1 MIPNSPCKVGL
12 ATPQDVEAGPER
24 CVSSAKRVVWPS
36 SERRC
41 EDGDLMGVVGTLG
54 STPLLLH
61 WTAAPTYL
69 PGSNYTLR
77 VRLEN
82 NNTTANPSASVPDA
96 GTRTLLLPR
105 TVGQQQQPGCVSL
118 LMDVS
123 DGWCRWP
130 QATIV
135 SGLWL
140 SAERSPEPTTQ
151 HQGPPRLQIALPL
164 YSPALLAHLL
174 ALPSRQAL
182 SSALFAFEPPRF
194 LGK

>member
-82 NNTTANPSASVPDA
+82 NNATANPSASVPEYCLIEA
-96 GTRTLLLPR
+96 IKLP
-105 TVGQQQQPGCVSL
+105 
-118 LMDVS
+118 
-123 DGWCRWP
+123 
-130 QATIV
+130 
-135 SGLWL
+135 
-140 SAERSPEPTTQ
+140 
-151 HQGPPRLQIALPL
+151 
-164 YSPALLAHLL
+164 
-174 ALPSRQAL
+174 
-182 SSALFAFEPPRF
+182 
-194 LGK
+194 